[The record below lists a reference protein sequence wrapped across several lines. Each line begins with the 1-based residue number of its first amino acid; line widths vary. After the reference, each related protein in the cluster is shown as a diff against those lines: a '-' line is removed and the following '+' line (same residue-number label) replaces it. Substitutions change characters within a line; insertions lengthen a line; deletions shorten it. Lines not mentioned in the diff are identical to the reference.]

1 MNSKNSIQKLFCIW
15 YLTLDRSLSIHILQ
29 LKSYL
34 TGHDMKV
41 AWCIPS
47 YKIIKFLVCR
57 RFFWWVEFFWVGRVF
72 LWVDG
77 AVKTPITRRSHWCW
91 LAEIHWMRMEMKML
105 VCINWLYYDIHD
117 HWSWRWCWFC
127 IFLWT
132 NLAIFGDDDVGMAMV
147 ISLNLCGFKILNALS
162 VKISIS

>member
-105 VCINWLYYDIHD
+105 VYQLAILWYSWSLIMTMMLILYFFLDKFGNF
-117 HWSWRWCWFC
+117 WWWWCWH
-127 IFLWT
+127 
-132 NLAIFGDDDVGMAMV
+132 GDGD
-147 ISLNLCGFKILNALS
+147 FT
-162 VKISIS
+162 